1 MAYHLEDL
9 LKGLDEPTINNV
21 TEHVKAKAKELDAK
35 LFIDGDGQH
44 YVPHARFDEVV
55 QQRDQANSSIEGYKK
70 EVATLSKQV
79 EDGSDAQ
86 ATIQNLQ
93 SQLENQTQIAKSASV
108 ISALHPLITD
118 SIAPAADILGFMNLD
133 DITVDDKGNVKGLED
148 QLKSLRESRK
158 YLFKENPKDEENP
171 NPESSHKG
179 ASGTGNPGNSGRV
192 GAGVPEPREV
202 GSFGKQLAE
211 SLAQSQSATGQ
222 QQATF
227 FK

>member
-1 MAYHLEDL
+1 MV
-9 LKGLDEPTINNV
+9 KK
-21 TEHVKAKAKELDAK
+21 TEKII
-35 LFIDGDGQH
+35 F
-44 YVPHARFDEVV
+44 
-55 QQRDQANSSIEGYKK
+55 
-70 EVATLSKQV
+70 
-79 EDGSDAQ
+79 
-86 ATIQNLQ
+86 
-93 SQLENQTQIAKSASV
+93 
-108 ISALHPLITD
+108 
-118 SIAPAADILGFMNLD
+118 
-133 DITVDDKGNVKGLED
+133 
-148 QLKSLRESRK
+148 
-158 YLFKENPKDEENP
+158 YLFKENSKDEENP

>member
-1 MAYHLEDL
+1 MAYQLEDL
-9 LKGLDEPTINNV
+9 LKDLDEPTIKNV

-55 QQRDQANSSIEGYKK
+55 QQRDQANNSIEQYKTQ
-70 EVATLSKQV
+70 VSTLSKQV

-86 ATIQNLQ
+86 ATIQTLQ
-93 SQLENQTQIAKSASV
+93 GQLEAQTQIAKSAAV
-108 ISALHPLITD
+108 TSALHPLITD

-158 YLFKENPKDEENP
+158 YLFKETP

-202 GSFGKQLAE
+202 GAFGKQLAE

>member
-9 LKGLDEPTINNV
+9 LKGLDEPTIKNV

-55 QQRDQANSSIEGYKK
+55 QQRDQANNSIEGYKK

-79 EDGSDAQ
+79 EEGSDAQ
-86 ATIQNLQ
+86 ATIQNL
-93 SQLENQTQIAKSASV
+93 QTQIAKSASV

-158 YLFKENPKDEENP
+158 YLFKENPKDEDDP
-171 NPESSHKG
+171 KPESSQKG

>member
-1 MAYHLEDL
+1 MAYQLEDL
-9 LKGLDEPTINNV
+9 LKGLDEPTIKNV
-21 TEHVKAKAKELDAK
+21 TEHVKAKSKELDAK
-35 LFIDGDGQH
+35 VFIDGDGQH

-55 QQRDQANSSIEGYKK
+55 QQRDQANNSIEGYKK

-93 SQLENQTQIAKSASV
+93 SQLDAQTQIAKSASV

-158 YLFKENPKDEENP
+158 YLFKEVEVPAEPSQDSPKP
-171 NPESSHKG
+171 
-179 ASGTGNPGNSGRV
+179 AAGTGNLGNPGRV
-192 GAGVPEPREV
+192 GGGVPEPREI
-202 GSFGKQLAE
+202 GSFGKQLAA
-211 SLAQSQSATGQ
+211 AQQTAGAQEQSS
-222 QQATF
+222 F